1 LIIGEAQFVADEI
14 KTKAT
19 MEKIVSLCRRRGFI
33 FQSSEIYG
41 TLASCWDFGPLGVEL
56 KRNIKE
62 AWWKD
67 MVQTRDDMV
76 GLDSSILMHPMVWQA
91 SGHLKNFSDP
101 LVECKKCQKRYRQDE
116 LEKQECPSCG
126 GELGEPRQFN
136 MMFKTYMG
144 PIEDSSAVVYLRPET
159 AQGMFVNFQN
169 IVTSTRK
176 KLPFGIAQMGK
187 SFRNEI
193 TTGNFIFRDR
203 EFEQMEIEYF
213 VKPGTQD
220 KWFEFWVNERFN
232 WYKKLGIKPEHLML
246 RQHCKEE
253 LAHYA
258 LGCTDIQFY
267 FPMGWGELEG
277 IASRGDY
284 DLTQHANASGKNL
297 KYIDE
302 EAKEQYLPYVIEPSA
317 GVDRGVLAFL
327 CDAYDE
333 DVADGEARVILRFHP
348 RIAPVKA
355 AVLPLSKKEPLATY
369 ARDIFNNLRKD
380 WVVQYDDT
388 QSIGRRYRRQDEI
401 GTPFCI
407 TIDFQSLEDNQV
419 TVRERDSM
427 QQIRIPVAELK
438 ATLAAKLAGE
448 PISQGRAVWKTGE
461 K

>member
-1 LIIGEAQFVADEI
+1 VVEEI
-14 KTKAT
+14 STKAT
-19 MEKIVSLCRRRGFI
+19 MEKIVSLCRRRGFV

-41 TLASCWDFGPLGVEL
+41 GLASCWDFGPLGVEL
-56 KRNIKE
+56 KRNVKE

-67 MVQTRDDMV
+67 MVQSRDDMV
-76 GLDSSILMHPMVWQA
+76 GLDTSILMHPQVWVA
-91 SGHLKNFSDP
+91 SGHIKNFSDP
-101 LVECKKCQKRYRQDE
+101 LVECKGCQKRWRQDE
-116 LEKQECPSCG
+116 LEKQVCPACG
-126 GELGEPRQFN
+126 GELSEPRQFN
-136 MMFKTYMG
+136 LMFKTFMG
-144 PIEDSSAVVYLRPET
+144 PVEDANATVYLRPET

-169 IVTSTRK
+169 VVTTTRK

-213 VKPGTQD
+213 VKPGTQE

-232 WYKKLGIKPEHLML
+232 WYQKLGIKPEHLKL

-258 LGCTDIQFY
+258 LACSDIQFY

-284 DLTQHANASGKNL
+284 DLTQHANCSGKNL
-297 KYIDE
+297 KFIDE
-302 EAKEQYLPYVIEPSA
+302 EAKEQYLPYVVEPSA

-333 DVADGEARVILRFHP
+333 DIADGEERVILRFHP
-348 RIAPVKA
+348 RIAPIKA
-355 AVLPLSKKEPLATY
+355 AVLPLSKKEPLGTL
-369 ARDIFNNLRKD
+369 ARQIFNDLRAN

-407 TIDFQSLEDNQV
+407 TIDFQSLEDQQV

-427 QQIRIPVAELK
+427 TQIRIPIAELK
-438 ATLAAKLAGE
+438 GTLAAKLAGE
-448 PISQGRAVWKTGE
+448 PITSGSHAWKSGGSAKE
-461 K
+461 

>member
-1 LIIGEAQFVADEI
+1 VVEEMS
-14 KTKAT
+14 TKAT
-19 MEKIVSLCRRRGFI
+19 MEKIVSLSRRRGFV

-41 TLASCWDFGPLGVEL
+41 GLASCWDFGPLGVEL
-56 KRNIKE
+56 KRNVKE

-67 MVQTRDDMV
+67 MVQSRDDMV
-76 GLDSSILMHPMVWQA
+76 GLDTSILMHPQVWVA
-91 SGHLKNFSDP
+91 SGHIKNFSDP
-101 LVECKKCQKRYRQDE
+101 LVECKGCQKRWRQDE
-116 LEKQECPSCG
+116 VEKQVCPACG
-126 GELGEPRQFN
+126 GELSEPRQFN
-136 MMFKTYMG
+136 LMFKTFMG
-144 PIEDSSAVVYLRPET
+144 PVEDANATVYLRPET

-169 IVTSTRK
+169 VVTTTRK

-213 VKPGTQD
+213 VKPGTQE

-232 WYKKLGIKPEHLML
+232 WYQKLGIKPEHLKL

-258 LGCTDIQFY
+258 LACSDIQFF

-284 DLTQHANASGKNL
+284 DLTQHASCSGKNL
-297 KYIDE
+297 KFIDD
-302 EAKEQYLPYVIEPSA
+302 EAKEQYLPYVVEPSA
-317 GVDRGVLAFL
+317 GVDRAVLAFL

-333 DVADGEARVILRFHP
+333 DIADGEERVILRFHP
-348 RIAPVKA
+348 RIAPIKA
-355 AVLPLSKKEPLATY
+355 AVLPLSKKEPLGTF
-369 ARDIFNNLRKD
+369 ARQIFNDLRAN

-401 GTPFCI
+401 GTPFCV
-407 TIDFQSLEDNQV
+407 TIDFQSLEDQQV

-427 QQIRIPVAELK
+427 TQIRIPIADLK
-438 ATLAAKLAGE
+438 GTLAAKLAGE
-448 PISQGRAVWKTGE
+448 SITAGSHAWRSGGTTKE
-461 K
+461 E

>member
-1 LIIGEAQFVADEI
+1 MAEET
-14 KTKAT
+14 TKKVT
-19 MEKIVSLCRRRGFI
+19 MEKIVSLCRRRGFV

-41 TLASCWDFGPLGVEL
+41 GLSSCWDFGPLGVEL
-56 KRNIKE
+56 KRNLKD

-67 MVQTRDDMV
+67 MVQSRDDMV
-76 GLDSSILMHPMVWQA
+76 GIETSILMHPQVWVA
-91 SGHLKNFSDP
+91 SGHIKNFHDP
-101 LVECKKCQKRYRQDE
+101 LVECKSCQKRWRADE
-116 LEKQECPSCG
+116 LTEKKCPACG
-126 GELGEPRQFN
+126 GELSEPRQFN
-136 MMFKTYMG
+136 MMFKTFMG
-144 PIEDSSAVVYLRPET
+144 PVEDSAATIYLRPET

-169 IVTSTRK
+169 VVTSSRK
-176 KLPFGIAQMGK
+176 KLPFGIAQTGR

-213 VKPGTQD
+213 VKPGTQE

-232 WYKKLGIKPEHLML
+232 WYIKMGIKKEHLML

-258 LGCTDIQFY
+258 LACSDIQFL

-284 DLTQHANASGKNL
+284 DLTQHSNASGKSLN
-297 KYIDE
+297 YNDDE
-302 EAKEQYLPYVIEPSA
+302 TKEHYLPYVIEPSA
-317 GVDRGVLAFL
+317 GVDRGVLALL

-333 DVADGEARVILRFHP
+333 DVADGEERIILRFSP

-355 AVLPLSKKEPLATY
+355 AVLPLSKKEPLASL
-369 ARDIFNNLRKD
+369 AREVFNSLRSN

-407 TIDFQSLEDNQV
+407 TVDFQSLEDKQV

-427 QQIRIPVAELK
+427 TQIRIPITALK
-438 ATLAAKLAGE
+438 GILAAKLAGE
-448 PISQGRAVWKTGE
+448 PIIEGSVAWKSRE
-461 K
+461 VAK

>member
-1 LIIGEAQFVADEI
+1 MD
-14 KTKAT
+14 
-19 MEKIVSLCRRRGFI
+19 KIVSLCRRRGFV

-41 TLASCWDFGPLGVEL
+41 GLASCWDFGPLGVEL
-56 KRNIKE
+56 KRNIKD

-67 MVQTRDDMV
+67 MVQSRDDMV
-76 GLDSSILMHPMVWQA
+76 GIETSILMHPQVWVA
-91 SGHLKNFSDP
+91 SGHIKNFHDP
-101 LVECKKCQKRYRQDE
+101 LVECKACQKRWRADE
-116 LEKQECPSCG
+116 LTEQKCPACG
-126 GELGEPRQFN
+126 GELTDPRQFN
-136 MMFKTYMG
+136 MMFKTFMG
-144 PIEDSSAVVYLRPET
+144 PVEDTAAVVYLRPET

-169 IVTSTRK
+169 VVTSSRK
-176 KLPFGIAQMGK
+176 KLPFGIAQTGR

-213 VKPGTQD
+213 VKPGTQE
-220 KWFEFWVNERFN
+220 KWFEYWVNERFN
-232 WYKKLGIKPEHLML
+232 WYLKMGIKKEHLML

-258 LGCTDIQFY
+258 LACSDIQFL

-277 IASRGDY
+277 VASRGDY
-284 DLTQHANASGKNL
+284 DLTQHSNASGKTLN
-297 KYIDE
+297 YNDDE
-302 EAKEQYLPYVIEPSA
+302 TKEHYLPYVIEPSA

-333 DVADGEARVILRFHP
+333 DTADGEERVILRFNP

-355 AVLPLSKKEPLATY
+355 AILPLSKKEPLASL
-369 ARDIFNNLRKD
+369 ARSIFNDLRSN

-401 GTPFCI
+401 GTPFCV
-407 TIDFQSLEDNQV
+407 TVDFQSIEDNQV

-427 QQIRIPVAELK
+427 TQIRIPISALK

-448 PISQGRAVWKTGE
+448 PITEGSVAWKSGE
-461 K
+461 IAQA

>member
-1 LIIGEAQFVADEI
+1 MADEI

-19 MEKIVSLCRRRGFI
+19 MEKIVSLCRRRGFV

-41 TLASCWDFGPLGVEL
+41 GLASCWDFGPLGVEL
-56 KRNIKE
+56 KRNVKE

-76 GLDSSILMHPMVWQA
+76 GMDTSILMHTQVWIA
-91 SGHLKNFSDP
+91 SGHLKNFTDP
-101 LVECKKCQKRYRQDE
+101 LVECKACQKRFKGDE
-116 LEKQECPSCG
+116 LDKTVCPACG
-126 GELGEPRQFN
+126 GELSEPRQFN
-136 MMFKTYMG
+136 TMFKTFMG
-144 PIEDSSAVVYLRPET
+144 PVEDSSAVVYLRPET

-169 IVTSTRK
+169 VVTTTRK

-213 VKPGTQD
+213 IKPGTQD
-220 KWFEFWVNERFN
+220 KWFEYWVNERYE
-232 WYKKLGIKPEHLML
+232 WYQKLGIKKDHLKL
-246 RQHCKEE
+246 HHKKKEE

-258 LGCTDIQFY
+258 LACSDIEFL

-277 IASRGDY
+277 VASRGDY

-302 EAKEQYLPYVIEPSA
+302 EAKEQYLPYVVEPSA
-317 GVDRGVLAFL
+317 GVDRAVLAFL

-333 DVADGEARVILRFHP
+333 DVADGEERVILRFHP

-355 AVLPLSKKEPLATY
+355 AVLPLSKKEPLASF

-401 GTPFCI
+401 GTPFCV
-407 TIDFQSLEDNQV
+407 TIDFQSLEDKQV

-427 QQIRIPVAELK
+427 QQIRIPMAELK

-448 PISQGRAVWKTGE
+448 PLSQGRAVWKTGDKTE
-461 K
+461 

>member
-1 LIIGEAQFVADEI
+1 MSEEI
-14 KTKAT
+14 TKKVT
-19 MEKIVSLCRRRGFI
+19 MEKIVSLCRRRGFV

-41 TLASCWDFGPLGVEL
+41 GLASCWDFGPLGVEL
-56 KRNIKE
+56 KRNLKD

-67 MVQTRDDMV
+67 MVQSRDDMV
-76 GLDSSILMHPMVWQA
+76 GIETSILMHPQVWVA
-91 SGHLKNFSDP
+91 SGHIKNFHDP
-101 LVECKKCQKRYRQDE
+101 LVECKSCQKRWRADE
-116 LEKQECPSCG
+116 LTEKKCPACG
-126 GELGEPRQFN
+126 GELSEPRQFN
-136 MMFKTYMG
+136 MMFKTFMG
-144 PIEDSSAVVYLRPET
+144 PVEDSTATIYLRPET

-169 IVTSTRK
+169 VVTSSRK
-176 KLPFGIAQMGK
+176 KLPFGIAQTGR

-213 VKPGTQD
+213 VKPGTQE

-232 WYKKLGIKPEHLML
+232 WYIKMGIKKEHLML

-258 LGCTDIQFY
+258 LACSDIQFL

-284 DLTQHANASGKNL
+284 DLTQHSNASGKSLN
-297 KYIDE
+297 YNDDE
-302 EAKEQYLPYVIEPSA
+302 TKEHYLPYVIEPSA
-317 GVDRGVLAFL
+317 GVDRGVLALL

-333 DVADGEARVILRFHP
+333 DVADGEERVILRFSP

-355 AVLPLSKKEPLATY
+355 AVLPLSKKEPLASL
-369 ARDIFNNLRKD
+369 AREVFNSLRSQ

-407 TIDFQSLEDNQV
+407 TVDFQSLEDKQV

-427 QQIRIPVAELK
+427 TQIRIPISALK
-438 ATLAAKLAGE
+438 GTLAAKLSGE
-448 PISQGRAVWKTGE
+448 PITEGSVAWKSE
-461 K
+461 NKKE

>member
-1 LIIGEAQFVADEI
+1 MADEI
-14 KTKAT
+14 QTKAT
-19 MEKIVSLCRRRGFI
+19 MEKIVSLCRRRGFV

-41 TLASCWDFGPLGVEL
+41 SLASCWDFGPLGVEL
-56 KRNIKE
+56 KRNVKE

-67 MVQTRDDMV
+67 MVQTRDDML
-76 GLDSSILMHPMVWQA
+76 GLDTSILMHTQVWMA
-91 SGHLKNFSDP
+91 SGHLKNFTDP
-101 LVECKKCQKRYRQDE
+101 LVECKACQKRFKGDD
-116 LEKQECPSCG
+116 LDKTICPSCG
-126 GELGEPRQFN
+126 GELSEPRQFN
-136 MMFKTYMG
+136 TMFKTFMG
-144 PIEDSSAVVYLRPET
+144 PVEDSSAVVYLRPET

-169 IVTSTRK
+169 VVNSTRK

-213 VKPGTQD
+213 IKPGTQE
-220 KWFEFWVNERFN
+220 KWFEYWVNERYEWFL
-232 WYKKLGIKPEHLML
+232 KLGIKKDHLKL
-246 RQHCKEE
+246 HHKKKEE

-258 LGCTDIQFY
+258 LDCSDIEFL

-277 IASRGDY
+277 VASRGDY
-284 DLTQHANASGKNL
+284 DMTQHANASGKNL

-302 EAKEQYLPYVIEPSA
+302 EAKEQYLPYVVEPSA
-317 GVDRGVLAFL
+317 GVDRAVLALL

-355 AVLPLSKKEPLATY
+355 AVLPLSKKEPLASY
-369 ARDIFNNLRKD
+369 ARDIFNDLRKE
-380 WVVQYDDT
+380 WVVQFDDT

-407 TIDFQSLEDNQV
+407 TIDFQSLEDKQV

-427 QQIRIPVAELK
+427 QQIRIPVTDLK
-438 ATLAAKLAGE
+438 ATLAAKLVGE
-448 PISQGRAVWKTGE
+448 PLSQGRAIWKTGDKSE
-461 K
+461 

>member
-1 LIIGEAQFVADEI
+1 VTEDITRKV
-14 KTKAT
+14 T

-41 TLASCWDFGPLGVEL
+41 GLASCWDFGPLGVEL
-56 KRNIKE
+56 KRNVKD

-67 MVQTRDDMV
+67 MVQSRDDMV
-76 GLDSSILMHPMVWQA
+76 GIDTSILMHTQVWAA
-91 SGHLKNFSDP
+91 SGHLKNFTDL
-101 LVECKKCQKRYRQDE
+101 LVECKVCQKRWKADD
-116 LEKQECPSCG
+116 LEKKNCPACG
-126 GELGEPRQFN
+126 GEITEPRQFN
-136 MMFKTYMG
+136 TMFKTFMG
-144 PIEDSSAVVYLRPET
+144 PVEDSTAEVYLRPET

-169 IVTSTRK
+169 VVTTTRK
-176 KLPFGIAQMGK
+176 KLPFGIAQVGK
-187 SFRNEI
+187 AFRNEI
-193 TTGNFIFRDR
+193 TTGNFVFRDR

-213 VKPGTQD
+213 IKPGTQD

-232 WYKKLGIKPEHLML
+232 WFQKLGLKKEHLKL
-246 RQHCKEE
+246 HSKAKEE

-258 LGCTDIQFY
+258 LACSDIEFF

-284 DLTQHANASGKNL
+284 DLTQHANGSGRNL

-302 EAKEQYLPYVIEPSA
+302 EAKEQYLPYVVEPSA
-317 GVDRGVLAFL
+317 GVDRAVLAFL

-333 DVADGEARVILRFHP
+333 DIADGEERVILRFHP
-348 RIAPVKA
+348 RIAPIKA
-355 AVLPLSKKEPLATY
+355 AVLPLSKKEPLASV
-369 ARDIFNNLRKD
+369 ARQVFNSLRSD

-401 GTPFCI
+401 GTPFCV
-407 TIDFQSLEDNQV
+407 TIDFQSLEDKQV

-427 QQIRIPVAELK
+427 TQIRIPIAELK

-448 PISQGRAVWKTGE
+448 PIAEGSRVWKTGDAAQ
-461 K
+461 

>member
-1 LIIGEAQFVADEI
+1 MTENIT
-14 KTKAT
+14 TKAT

-41 TLASCWDFGPLGVEL
+41 GLASCWDFGPLGTEL
-56 KRNIKE
+56 KRNVKD

-67 MVQTRDDMV
+67 MVQSRDDMV
-76 GLDSSILMHPMVWQA
+76 GIETSILMHTQVWTA
-91 SGHLKNFSDP
+91 SGHLKNFTDP
-101 LVECKKCQKRYRQDE
+101 LVECKVCQKRFKGDE
-116 LEKQECPSCG
+116 IEGATACPACG
-126 GELGEPRQFN
+126 GGLTEPRQFN
-136 MMFKTYMG
+136 TMFKTFMG
-144 PIEDSSAVVYLRPET
+144 PVEDSTAVVYLRPET

-169 IVTSTRK
+169 VVATTRK

-213 VKPGTQD
+213 IKPGTQD
-220 KWFEFWVNERFN
+220 SWFEYWVNERYN
-232 WYKKLGIKPEHLML
+232 WYQKMGIKKDHLKL
-246 RQHCKEE
+246 HYKCKEE

-258 LGCTDIQFY
+258 LACCDIEFS

-284 DLTQHANASGKNL
+284 DMVQHANCSGKNL
-297 KYIDE
+297 QYRDE
-302 EAKEQYLPYVIEPSA
+302 ETKESYLPYVVEPSA
-317 GVDRGVLAFL
+317 GVDRAVLAFL

-333 DVADGEARVILRFHP
+333 DIADGEERVILRFHP
-348 RIAPVKA
+348 RVAPIKA
-355 AVLPLSKKEPLATY
+355 AVLPLSKKEPLASL
-369 ARDIFNNLRKD
+369 ARDIYNDLRKD

-401 GTPFCI
+401 GTPFCV
-407 TIDFQSLEDNQV
+407 TADFQSLEDKQV

-427 QQIRIPVAELK
+427 TQIRIPIAELK
-438 ATLAAKLAGE
+438 GILAAKIAGE
-448 PISQGRAVWKTGE
+448 PLTEGARVWKKGE
-461 K
+461 EAGA

>member
-1 LIIGEAQFVADEI
+1 MEAQFVSEEI
-14 KTKAT
+14 NTKAT
-19 MEKIVSLCRRRGFI
+19 MDKIVNLCRRRGFI

-41 TLASCWDFGPLGVEL
+41 GLTSCWDFGPLGVEL
-56 KRNIKE
+56 KRNVKE

-67 MVQTRDDMV
+67 MVQSRDDMV
-76 GLDSSILMHPMVWQA
+76 GLDTSILMHPQVWVA
-91 SGHLKNFSDP
+91 SGHIKSFHDP
-101 LVECKKCQKRYRQDE
+101 LVECKSCQKRWRADE
-116 LEKQECPSCG
+116 LEKPACPACG
-126 GELGEPRQFN
+126 GELSEPRQFN
-136 MMFKTYMG
+136 MMFKTFMG
-144 PIEDSSAVVYLRPET
+144 PVEDSAAVIYLRPET

-169 IVTSTRK
+169 VVTTTRK

-220 KWFEFWVNERFN
+220 KWFEFWVAERFK
-232 WYKKLGIKPEHLML
+232 WWQKLGIKAEHLKL

-258 LGCTDIQFY
+258 LGCSDIQFA

-277 IASRGDY
+277 VASRGDY
-284 DLTQHANASGKNL
+284 DLTQHSNASGKNL
-297 KYIDE
+297 SYTDE
-302 EAKEQYLPYVIEPSA
+302 ETKEHYLPYVIEPSA

-333 DVADGEARVILRFHP
+333 DVADGEPRSILRLHP

-355 AVLPLSKKEPLATY
+355 AVLPLSKKEPLSSL
-369 ARDIFNNLRKD
+369 AREIFNDLRSS

-407 TIDFQSLEDNQV
+407 TIDFQTLEDKQV

-427 QQIRIPVAELK
+427 AQIRLPISELK
-438 ATLAAKLAGE
+438 GTLAAKLAGE
-448 PISQGRAVWKTGE
+448 ALSQGSHVWKAGDGKTP
-461 K
+461 

>member
-1 LIIGEAQFVADEI
+1 
-14 KTKAT
+14 

-41 TLASCWDFGPLGVEL
+41 GLASCWDFGPLGIEL
-56 KRNIKE
+56 KRNVKD

-67 MVQTRDDMV
+67 MVQSRDDMV
-76 GLDSSILMHPMVWQA
+76 GIDTSILMHPQVWVA
-91 SGHLKNFSDP
+91 SGHIKNFSDP
-101 LVECKKCQKRYRQDE
+101 LVECKSCKKRFRQDE
-116 LEKQECPSCG
+116 LEKNACPACA
-126 GELGEPRQFN
+126 GELTDPKQFN
-136 MMFKTYMG
+136 LMFKTFMG
-144 PIEDSSAVVYLRPET
+144 PVEDSEATVYLRPET

-169 IVTSTRK
+169 VVTTTRK

-213 VKPGTQD
+213 VKPGTQE
-220 KWFEFWVNERFN
+220 KYFEFWVNERFN
-232 WYKKLGIKPEHLML
+232 WYKKLGIKPEHLKL

-258 LGCTDIQFY
+258 LACSDIQFF

-284 DLTQHANASGKNL
+284 DLTQHANCSGKSL

-302 EAKEQYLPYVIEPSA
+302 EAKEQYLPFVVEPSA

-333 DVADGEARVILRFHP
+333 DVADGEERVILRFHP
-348 RIAPVKA
+348 RIAPVKV
-355 AVLPLSKKEPLATY
+355 AVLPLSKKEPLGSLAKEV
-369 ARDIFNNLRKD
+369 FHSLRSE

-407 TIDFQSLEDNQV
+407 TIDFQSLEDHQV

-427 QQIRIPVAELK
+427 QQIRIPVADLK

-448 PISQGRAVWKTGE
+448 PLSQGRAVWKTGDKTE
-461 K
+461 

>member
-1 LIIGEAQFVADEI
+1 MADEI
-14 KTKAT
+14 QTKAT
-19 MEKIVSLCRRRGFI
+19 MEKIVSLCRRRGFV

-41 TLASCWDFGPLGVEL
+41 SLASCWDFGPLGVEL
-56 KRNIKE
+56 KRNVKE

-67 MVQTRDDMV
+67 MVQT
-76 GLDSSILMHPMVWQA
+76 SILMHTQVWMA
-91 SGHLKNFSDP
+91 SGHLKNFTDP
-101 LVECKKCQKRYRQDE
+101 LVECKACQKRFKGDD
-116 LEKQECPSCG
+116 LDKTICPSCG
-126 GELGEPRQFN
+126 GELSEPRQFN
-136 MMFKTYMG
+136 TMFKTFMG
-144 PIEDSSAVVYLRPET
+144 PVEDSSAVVYLRPET

-169 IVTSTRK
+169 VVNSTRK

-213 VKPGTQD
+213 IKPGTQE
-220 KWFEFWVNERFN
+220 KWFEYWVNERYE
-232 WYKKLGIKPEHLML
+232 WYLKLGIKKDHLKL
-246 RQHCKEE
+246 HHKKKEE

-258 LGCTDIQFY
+258 LDCSDIEFL

-277 IASRGDY
+277 VASRGDY
-284 DLTQHANASGKNL
+284 DMTQHANASGKNL

-302 EAKEQYLPYVIEPSA
+302 EAKEQYLPYVVEPSA
-317 GVDRGVLAFL
+317 GVDRAVLALL

-355 AVLPLSKKEPLATY
+355 AVLPLSKKEPLASY
-369 ARDIFNNLRKD
+369 ARDIFNDLRKE
-380 WVVQYDDT
+380 WVVQFDDT

-407 TIDFQSLEDNQV
+407 TIDFQSLEDKQV

-427 QQIRIPVAELK
+427 QQIRIPVTDLK
-438 ATLAAKLAGE
+438 ATLAAKLVGE
-448 PISQGRAVWKTGE
+448 PLSQGRAIWKTGDKSE
-461 K
+461 

>member
-1 LIIGEAQFVADEI
+1 MADEI
-14 KTKAT
+14 TTKAT
-19 MEKIVSLCRRRGFI
+19 MEKIVSLCRRRGFV

-41 TLASCWDFGPLGVEL
+41 SLASCWDFGPLGIEL
-56 KRNIKE
+56 KRNVKE

-76 GLDSSILMHPMVWQA
+76 GLDSSILMHTQVWTA
-91 SGHLKNFSDP
+91 SGHLKNFTDP
-101 LVECKKCQKRYRQDE
+101 LIECKACQKRFKGDD
-116 LEKQECPSCG
+116 LDKTVCPSCG
-126 GELGEPRQFN
+126 GELSEPRQFN
-136 MMFKTYMG
+136 TMFKTFMG
-144 PIEDSSAVVYLRPET
+144 PVEDSSAVVYLRPET

-169 IVTSTRK
+169 IVNSTRK

-203 EFEQMEIEYF
+203 EFEQMEIEF
-213 VKPGTQD
+213 FIKPGTQD
-220 KWFEFWVNERFN
+220 KWFEYWVNERYE
-232 WYKKLGIKPEHLML
+232 WYLKLGIQKDHLKL
-246 RQHCKEE
+246 HHKKKEE

-258 LGCTDIQFY
+258 LACSDIEFL

-277 IASRGDY
+277 VASRGDY
-284 DLTQHANASGKNL
+284 DMTQHANASGKNL
-297 KYIDE
+297 KYVDE
-302 EAKEQYLPYVIEPSA
+302 ESKEQYLPYVVEPSA
-317 GVDRGVLAFL
+317 GVDRAVLAL
-327 CDAYDE
+327 MCDAYDE

-355 AVLPLSKKEPLATY
+355 AVLPLSKKEPLAGY
-369 ARDIFNNLRKD
+369 ARDVFNNLRKD

-407 TIDFQSLEDNQV
+407 TIDFQSLEDHQV

-448 PISQGRAVWKTGE
+448 PLSQGSAVWKTAE
-461 K
+461 KKE

>member
-1 LIIGEAQFVADEI
+1 MTEEMNS
-14 KTKAT
+14 KAT
-19 MEKIVSLCRRRGFI
+19 MEKIVNLCRRRGFI

-41 TLASCWDFGPLGVEL
+41 GLTSCWDFGPLGVEL
-56 KRNIKE
+56 KRNVKE

-67 MVQTRDDMV
+67 MVQSRDDMV
-76 GLDSSILMHPMVWQA
+76 GLDTSILMHPQVWVA
-91 SGHLKNFSDP
+91 SGHIKSFHDP
-101 LVECKKCQKRYRQDE
+101 LVECKSCQKRWRADE
-116 LEKQECPSCG
+116 LEKPACPACG
-126 GELGEPRQFN
+126 GELSEPRQFN
-136 MMFKTYMG
+136 MMFKTFMG
-144 PIEDSSAVVYLRPET
+144 PVEDSAAVIYLRPET

-169 IVTSTRK
+169 VVTTTRK

-220 KWFEFWVNERFN
+220 KWFEFWVAERFK
-232 WYKKLGIKPEHLML
+232 WWQKLGIKAEHLKL

-258 LGCTDIQFY
+258 LGCSDIQFA

-277 IASRGDY
+277 VASRGDY
-284 DLTQHANASGKNL
+284 DLTQHSNASGKNL
-297 KYIDE
+297 SYTDE
-302 EAKEQYLPYVIEPSA
+302 ETKEHYLPYVIEPSA

-333 DVADGEARVILRFHP
+333 DVADGEPRSILRLHP

-355 AVLPLSKKEPLATY
+355 AVLPLSKKEPLPSL
-369 ARDIFNNLRKD
+369 ARDIFNDLRSS

-407 TIDFQSLEDNQV
+407 TIDFQTLEDKQV

-427 QQIRIPVAELK
+427 AQIRLPISELK
-438 ATLAAKLAGE
+438 GTLAAKLAGE
-448 PISQGRAVWKTGE
+448 ALGQGSHVWKAGDGKTP
-461 K
+461 

>member
-1 LIIGEAQFVADEI
+1 MADEI

-19 MEKIVSLCRRRGFI
+19 MEKIVSLCRRRGFV

-41 TLASCWDFGPLGVEL
+41 SLASCWDFGPLGIEL
-56 KRNIKE
+56 KRNVKE

-76 GLDSSILMHPMVWQA
+76 GLDSSILMHTQVWTA
-91 SGHLKNFSDP
+91 SGHLKNFTDP
-101 LVECKKCQKRYRQDE
+101 LIECKACQKRFKGDD
-116 LEKQECPSCG
+116 LDKKVCPSCG
-126 GELGEPRQFN
+126 GELSEPRQFN
-136 MMFKTYMG
+136 TMFKTFMG
-144 PIEDSSAVVYLRPET
+144 PVEDSSAVVYLRPET

-169 IVTSTRK
+169 IVNSTRK

-213 VKPGTQD
+213 IKPGTQD
-220 KWFEFWVNERFN
+220 KWFEYWVNERYE
-232 WYKKLGIKPEHLML
+232 WYLKLGIKKDHLKL
-246 RQHCKEE
+246 HHKKKEE

-258 LGCTDIQFY
+258 LACSDIEFL

-277 IASRGDY
+277 VASRGDY
-284 DLTQHANASGKNL
+284 DMTQHANASGKNL
-297 KYIDE
+297 KYVDE
-302 EAKEQYLPYVIEPSA
+302 ESKEQYLPYVVEPSA
-317 GVDRGVLAFL
+317 GVDRAVLAL
-327 CDAYDE
+327 MCDAYDE
-333 DVADGEARVILRFHP
+333 DVADGEERVILRFHP

-355 AVLPLSKKEPLATY
+355 AVLPLSKKEPLASY
-369 ARDIFNNLRKD
+369 ARDVFNNLRKD
-380 WVVQYDDT
+380 WVVQFDDT

-407 TIDFQSLEDNQV
+407 TIDFQSLEDHQV

-427 QQIRIPVAELK
+427 QQIRIPVSELK
-438 ATLAAKLAGE
+438 GTLAAKLAGE
-448 PISQGRAVWKTGE
+448 PLSQGSAAWKTGDRDE
-461 K
+461 IKS